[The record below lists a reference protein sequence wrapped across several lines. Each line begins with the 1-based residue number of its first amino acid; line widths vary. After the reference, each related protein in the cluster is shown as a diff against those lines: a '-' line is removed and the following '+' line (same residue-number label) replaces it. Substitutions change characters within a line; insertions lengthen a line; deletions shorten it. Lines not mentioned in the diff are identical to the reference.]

1 MRTIYETL
9 QPHFTKMAELRHF
22 LALGKEEQDA
32 IDLETVC
39 GENLID
45 CMDAGAAIVGSGGV
59 RSAAER
65 IPWTASFDNG
75 EGEHVSVSRTMSKAN
90 AVAFATP
97 LLLEANAVSHLIT
110 ILYAIRAVREWRFGF
125 TIDEHTLLFNRID
138 NVYNHG
144 WHTPYS
150 YWYPAQIEHELVD
163 AHSALNGAGCVLGPS
178 PMHYI

>member
-1 MRTIYETL
+1 MT
-9 QPHFTKMAELRHF
+9 ELRQF

-39 GENLID
+39 GSDLVD

-59 RSAAER
+59 RSASER

-75 EGEHVSVSRTMSKAN
+75 EGEHISVSRTMSKAN

-110 ILYAIRAVREWRFGF
+110 ILYAIRAVREWRF
-125 TIDEHTLLFNRID
+125 
-138 NVYNHG
+138 
-144 WHTPYS
+144 
-150 YWYPAQIEHELVD
+150 
-163 AHSALNGAGCVLGPS
+163 
-178 PMHYI
+178 